1 MSNGSE
7 LKSKAAMAL
16 RAAGYYPLPRL
27 WVTNEQMEL
36 IVYLAKQNQDEVNRI
51 RAEANSAPSNELTKE
66 EQIERAWAMIG
77 KGKG

>member
-27 WVTNEQMEL
+27 WVTEEQLDL
-36 IVYLAKQNQDEVNRI
+36 IVYMAKQNEAEINRI
-51 RAEANSAPSNELTKE
+51 RGSANKPLTKE
-66 EQIERAWAMIG
+66 EEMDIAWQKMRAG
-77 KGKG
+77 REST